1 MYICQPYSPKS
12 CQPLPRSI
20 SLHSFSTSFSLLCS
34 PSAKLEQHLD
44 QKMLLSF
51 LLFIVFLS
59 RISYLNLV
67 WSMGIIRRV
76 FFRRFFFFSFSI
88 NSTTKKRILQT
99 AENEMAYPQVLNG
112 EYPEKSI
119 LSHSADWSLLLVC
132 HSLAFTEHF
141 CGGYLQMLECRVNKL
156 RSLPSWSTQ
165 NANYVW

>member
-1 MYICQPYSPKS
+1 MLHQFLLYSKVNQHQVSPFGLYNIYLLFWISFPFRSLQSINQSSLCYTVNSHQSSILYIIVYICQPYSPKS

-76 FFRRFFFFSFSI
+76 FFRRFFFFF
-88 NSTTKKRILQT
+88 
-99 AENEMAYPQVLNG
+99 
-112 EYPEKSI
+112 
-119 LSHSADWSLLLVC
+119 
-132 HSLAFTEHF
+132 HSL
-141 CGGYLQMLECRVNKL
+141 
-156 RSLPSWSTQ
+156 
-165 NANYVW
+165 